1 MMLLDLHLTWLAA
14 PRSSHV
20 YEVGMAAQIAVVQ
33 TWPDCDD
40 L

>member
-14 PRSSHV
+14 SCSSHV
-20 YEVGMAAQIAVVQ
+20 YEVGMAAQIAVAQ
-33 TWPDCDD
+33 TWTDRDD